1 MKSMIGGEAKAGL
14 GDFLSALA
22 FVAFGASAAWSLS
35 GLLRGDFE
43 VYFGS
48 YAPPYLYSCL

>member
-1 MKSMIGGEAKAGL
+1 MIGGEAKAGL
-14 GDFLSALA
+14 GDFRSALA